1 MNISWICRISQKK
14 IFCVGIFKVKMI
26 VSQTCLTLSD
36 PMDHS
41 PPGSSVHEI
50 LQARTLEWGGIPSF
64 RESSQ
69 PRDWTWVSCIG
80 RWILYCLSHQGSPQ
94 YITLIP
100 STSIDFLSWEV
111 KGEKIQFSY
120 FQWRSK
126 KIMNIKTLWKM
137 NHCKSVFTII
147 RILPMMCPSVTKV
160 RIRLYPY
167 YAPVL
172 ILVKILL
179 QVP

>member
-1 MNISWICRISQKK
+1 M
-14 IFCVGIFKVKMI
+14 GY
-26 VSQTCLTLSD
+26 
-36 PMDHS
+36 S

-147 RILPMMCPSVTKV
+147 RILPKASLLKPQRCRQKMPQETSLKIILTVSSLRGSHRWAGSRSSFSRRRWCRT
-160 RIRLYPY
+160 RLGNHR
-167 YAPVL
+167 L
-172 ILVKILL
+172 
-179 QVP
+179 